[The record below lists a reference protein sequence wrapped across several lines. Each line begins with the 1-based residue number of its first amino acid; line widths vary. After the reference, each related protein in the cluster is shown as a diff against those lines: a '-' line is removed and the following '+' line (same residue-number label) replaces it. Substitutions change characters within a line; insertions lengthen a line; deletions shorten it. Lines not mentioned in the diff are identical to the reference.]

1 MLRSRLN
8 EWWPYLVIILAVIW
22 PWLAKPGYIFLMD
35 LNWWPLLHLD
45 PTDSWYFA
53 KLILQT
59 ISRFLP
65 ATGTEKLL
73 FAVVL
78 SLPLIGGTFL
88 LRSLGMENRWLRF
101 TLSLFA
107 LFNPFVYD
115 RLLFGQIGVVMAFGC
130 LLLVCSY
137 LLQYVKNK
145 NGKEIVFA
153 GWWSGLSV
161 MFSPHFIFFLGLI
174 YLMFIVWTIGQR
186 TEFDLVKLFKLLTLS
201 VVVVLAINA
210 NWIYPYAFSQSQLNQ
225 AIEKGISRQ
234 DYYAF
239 QTSGKNG
246 WDAYKNVVMMSGFW
260 GKDQNRYQD
269 LTRLKDNWG
278 KSFLI
283 LLPVIIYGVYLGL
296 KNKGTRSLSLGLI
309 LLYGLAVVLA
319 VGIKAPATGGISWWL
334 YDHLPLYKGLREP
347 QKWVALVVLIYLIF
361 LSIGADAL
369 FKTKWLAGK
378 KMIAGLFL
386 GGVIIMQAPLLL
398 WGLGGQVKPG
408 DYPADW
414 YAADKLIMQKDA
426 RQKNILFLPWHMY
439 MGFKWIGRNVAVPA
453 SAFFQCPVISGTNME
468 WGGIYDNNQDV
479 RGQAIGE
486 WVKQKG
492 GKEKSILNQYGVG
505 YIILAKEVDWE
516 NYSWLNDLP
525 DWQIIKD
532 SQTLRVYGRKSP

>member
-398 WGLGGQVKPG
+398 WGLGGQVKPV

>member
-398 WGLGGQVKPG
+398 WGLGGQVKPV

-453 SAFFQCPVISGTNME
+453 SAFFQ
-468 WGGIYDNNQDV
+468 
-479 RGQAIGE
+479 
-486 WVKQKG
+486 
-492 GKEKSILNQYGVG
+492 
-505 YIILAKEVDWE
+505 
-516 NYSWLNDLP
+516 
-525 DWQIIKD
+525 
-532 SQTLRVYGRKSP
+532 